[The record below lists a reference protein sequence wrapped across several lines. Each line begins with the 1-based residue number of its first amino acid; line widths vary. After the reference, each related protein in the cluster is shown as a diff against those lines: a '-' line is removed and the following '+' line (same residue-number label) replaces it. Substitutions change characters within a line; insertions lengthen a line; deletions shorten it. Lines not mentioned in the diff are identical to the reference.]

1 MSLTT
6 SAKKGSP
13 ENHRKAT
20 RLCTCVVCV
29 GTPETIARF
38 VQERLAPPPIYLS
51 QLTELEAK
59 LTHCISAIELSDQE
73 DAPHDYSLEMSFEQ
87 EGLTAQQAE
96 YNFWLAKLEKL
107 EERETLRLEGW
118 LKWHKAEI
126 RHLQKMRV
134 LSYLVGLWRDLA
146 VFCGLGKSAKQNLK

>member
-1 MSLTT
+1 MSSIT
-6 SAKKGSP
+6 SAKKVTES
-13 ENHRKAT
+13 HRKAT

-29 GTPETIARF
+29 GTPETTARF
-38 VQERLAPPPIYLS
+38 VQEHLAPPPIYLS
-51 QLTELEAK
+51 QLKELEAK
-59 LTHCISAIELSDQE
+59 LTHCISAIEPSDQE
-73 DAPHDYSLEMSFEQ
+73 DGPHDYSLEMSFEQ

-107 EERETLRLEGW
+107 EARETLRVEGW

-126 RHLQKMRV
+126 RHRQKMRL

-146 VFCGLGKSAKQNLK
+146 VFCGLGKSAKRNLK

>member
-1 MSLTT
+1 MSTVT
-6 SAKKGSP
+6 SAKKVTES
-13 ENHRKAT
+13 HRKAT

-29 GTPETIARF
+29 EIPETIALL
-38 VQERLAPPPIYLS
+38 VQKHLAPPPIYLS
-51 QLTELEAK
+51 QLRELEAK
-59 LTHCISAIELSDQE
+59 LTRCISAIEPNDQE
-73 DAPHDYSLEMSFEQ
+73 DTPQDYCLQMSFEQ

-126 RHLQKMRV
+126 RHRQKMRV

>member
-1 MSLTT
+1 MSTVT
-6 SAKKGSP
+6 SAKKVTES
-13 ENHRKAT
+13 HRKAT

-29 GTPETIARF
+29 ETPETIARL
-38 VQERLAPPPIYLS
+38 VQEHLAPPPIYMS
-51 QLTELEAK
+51 QLRELEAK
-59 LTHCISAIELSDQE
+59 LTRCISAIEPNDQE
-73 DAPHDYSLEMSFEQ
+73 DTPQDYCLQMSFEQ

-126 RHLQKMRV
+126 RHRQKMRF

-146 VFCGLGKSAKQNLK
+146 AFCNLGKSAKQNLK

>member
-1 MSLTT
+1 MSTVT
-6 SAKKGSP
+6 SAKKVTES
-13 ENHRKAT
+13 HRKAT

-29 GTPETIARF
+29 ETPETIARL
-38 VQERLAPPPIYLS
+38 VQEHLAPSQIYLS
-51 QLTELEAK
+51 QLKVLEEK

-73 DAPHDYSLEMSFEQ
+73 DTPQDYCLKMSYKQ

-126 RHLQKMRV
+126 RHRQKMRL

-146 VFCGLGKSAKQNLK
+146 AFCGLGKSSKQNLK

>member
-1 MSLTT
+1 MSTFT
-6 SAKKGSP
+6 SAKKVTDS
-13 ENHRKAT
+13 HRKAT

-29 GTPETIARF
+29 ETPETIARL
-38 VQERLAPPPIYLS
+38 VLEHLAPPPIYLS
-51 QLTELEAK
+51 QLRDLEAK
-59 LTHCISAIELSDQE
+59 LTHCISAIEPSDQE
-73 DAPHDYSLEMSFEQ
+73 DAPQDYCLKMSFEQ

-126 RHLQKMRV
+126 RHRQKMRF

-146 VFCGLGKSAKQNLK
+146 AFCDLGKSAKQNLK

>member
-1 MSLTT
+1 MSTVT
-6 SAKKGSP
+6 SAKKVIES
-13 ENHRKAT
+13 HRKAT

-29 GTPETIARF
+29 ETPETIARL
-38 VQERLAPPPIYLS
+38 VLEHLAPPPIYLS
-51 QLTELEAK
+51 QLRELEAK
-59 LTHCISAIELSDQE
+59 LTRCISAIELSDQE
-73 DAPHDYSLEMSFEQ
+73 DAPQDYCLKMSFEQ

-107 EERETLRLEGW
+107 EERETLRQKGW

-126 RHLQKMRV
+126 RHRQKMCL

-146 VFCGLGKSAKQNLK
+146 AFCGLGKSAKQNLK

>member
-1 MSLTT
+1 MSTVT
-6 SAKKGSP
+6 SAKKEIES
-13 ENHRKAT
+13 HRKAT

-29 GTPETIARF
+29 ETPETIARL
-38 VQERLAPPPIYLS
+38 VLEHLAPPPIYLS
-51 QLTELEAK
+51 QLRDLEAK

-73 DAPHDYSLEMSFEQ
+73 DAPQDYCLKMSFEQ
-87 EGLTAQQAE
+87 DGLTAQQAE

-126 RHLQKMRV
+126 HHRQKMRL
-134 LSYLVGLWRDLA
+134 LSYLVGLWRDLTA
-146 VFCGLGKSAKQNLK
+146 FCGLGKSAKQNLK

>member
-1 MSLTT
+1 MSSVT
-6 SAKKGSP
+6 SAKKVTES
-13 ENHRKAT
+13 HRKAT

-29 GTPETIARF
+29 ETPETIARL
-38 VQERLAPPPIYLS
+38 VRENLAPPPIYLS
-51 QLTELEAK
+51 QLRELEAK
-59 LTHCISAIELSDQE
+59 LTRCISAIEPSDQE
-73 DAPHDYSLEMSFEQ
+73 DAPQDYCLKMSFEQ

-126 RHLQKMRV
+126 RHRQKMRV
-134 LSYLVGLWRDLA
+134 LSYLVGLWRDFV

>member
-6 SAKKGSP
+6 SAKKVTES
-13 ENHRKAT
+13 HRKAT

-29 GTPETIARF
+29 GTPETTARF
-38 VQERLAPPPIYLS
+38 VQDHLAPPLIYLS
-51 QLTELEAK
+51 ELKELEAK
-59 LTHCISAIELSDQE
+59 LTHCISAIEPSDQE
-73 DAPHDYSLEMSFEQ
+73 NGPHDYSLEMSFEQ

-107 EERETLRLEGW
+107 EARETLRVEGW

-126 RHLQKMRV
+126 RHRQKMRL

-146 VFCGLGKSAKQNLK
+146 VYCGLGKSAKQNLK